1 MKALIL
7 AGGFG
12 TRLRPLTLALPK
24 PIVPIFERP
33 FLYYQIDLL
42 RQVPEIDEVIL
53 SLNYQPDRIE
63 RRIGN
68 GAEIG
73 LPIRYRVES
82 EPLGTGGAIK
92 FASRGIEDS
101 VLVFNGDVLTQTNL
115 KAVVRHHHECSA
127 LATIVLTPVLNP
139 AAYGLVE
146 SDERGNV
153 RRFLEKPSLDQITCN
168 TINAGIYV
176 LEPET
181 FDRIPDDL
189 PSSIERDY
197 FPSLVSRGERF
208 VSYLEQGYWLDIGS
222 PNSYIK
228 AHRDLMSQRCSGGP
242 FDGKAPDF
250 IYRETGSRVSPG
262 AEVQGP
268 CFLGTGCLIESGAR
282 IGPESVIGPRCII
295 RTDAVI
301 ERGILWGDT
310 VVEARATVSDA
321 LIGESCKILSD
332 AKVSSGAII
341 GHGTILSEH
350 SHV

>member
-1 MKALIL
+1 MKAVIL

-42 RQVPEIDEVIL
+42 RQVPEIDEIIL
-53 SLNYQPDRIE
+53 SLNYQPERIEDRIGDGTE
-63 RRIGN
+63 
-68 GAEIG
+68 AG
-73 LPIRYRVES
+73 LPIRYMVEP

-92 FASRGIEDS
+92 FAARGVDDS
-101 VLVFNGDVLTQTNL
+101 LLVFNGDVLTQTNL
-115 KAVVRHHHECSA
+115 NAVLRHHRMCSA
-127 LATIVLTPVLNP
+127 RATIVLTPVSNP

-146 SDERGNV
+146 ADEQSNV
-153 RRFLEKPSLDQITCN
+153 RRFLEKPSPEQITCD
-168 TINAGIYV
+168 TINAGIYI

-181 FDRIPDDL
+181 FDRIPDGV

-197 FPSLVSRGERF
+197 FPSLVSKGERF
-208 VSYLEQGYWLDIGS
+208 VSYVERGYWLDIGS
-222 PNSYIK
+222 PNSYVK
-228 AHRDLMSQRCSGGP
+228 AHRDLMLQRCSGGP
-242 FDGKAPDF
+242 FDGRAPDF
-250 IYRETGSRVSPG
+250 VHRGTGCNVSPG
-262 AEVQGP
+262 AEIQGP

-282 IGPESVIGPRCII
+282 IGAESVIGPRCII
-295 RTDAVI
+295 RTGAII

-310 VVEARATVSDA
+310 IVETRATINDA
-321 LIGESCKILSD
+321 LVGEHCKILSD

-341 GHGTILSEH
+341 GHRTILSEH